1 MTKTRT
7 TSRFVALLLTMLTIL
22 SAMFAFGTTSVN
34 AAVTLSTQGRG
45 AMEKLLNVGG
55 KYTTAQGGSE
65 SISSNSAISKYLKSK
80 SDTDTGVYDCWIGSK
95 YNVPLNSKSGEF
107 GDVQVFTLK
116 SGVFKFHGKEF
127 EDIADSAF
135 QQAIIN
141 EFAKAMASDNFRTK
155 FSDADRQAIYNEI
168 KDNCGS
174 ANAAMI
180 SALFQDTKA
189 DMFSALRIFQPF
201 NGIVGTIL
209 GICVLALIILLI
221 GSTAL
226 DMAYINFP
234 IARNFMY
241 GKDKE
246 GGDKGGGAKKPW
258 GVTSDAWSVVNEC
271 EGGGGSGGDGKY
283 KNANI
288 AYFKRRIVTYIVVAI
303 MILYLLSGQLAGLIG
318 WLMNL
323 VSGFSMS

>member
-7 TSRFVALLLTMLTIL
+7 TSRFVAIVLTMLTIL

-34 AAVTLSTQGRG
+34 AVASLS
-45 AMEKLLNVGG
+45 
-55 KYTTAQGGSE
+55 AQGKAAMTE
-65 SISSNSAISKYLKSK
+65 LLKEDISSNNAINRYFDDKKTDAKNKQLGGEFDVPLKSESNAYGK
-80 SDTDTGVYDCWIGSK
+80 VKIFSINK
-95 YNVPLNSKSGEF
+95 NA
-107 GDVQVFTLK
+107 FTFNGATVK
-116 SGVFKFHGKEF
+116 GF
-127 EDIADSAF
+127 EDISDSAF
-135 QQAIIN
+135 QQALIN
-141 EFAKAMASDNFRTK
+141 EFAKLMADKYRDR
-155 FSDADRQAIYNEI
+155 FSDADRTAIYNEI
-168 KDNCGS
+168 KDNCGQ
-174 ANAAMI
+174 ANAAMVA
-180 SALFQDTKA
+180 ALFQDTKA

-209 GICVLALIILLI
+209 GVCVLALIILLI

-258 GVTSDAWSVVNEC
+258 GVTADAWSVVNEC
-271 EGGGGSGGDGKY
+271 EGGGGSGGDSGY

-288 AYFKRRIVTYIVVAI
+288 AYFKRRVITYIVVAI

-323 VSGFSMS
+323 VSGFSIN

>member
-7 TSRFVALLLTMLTIL
+7 TSRFVAIVLTMLTIL

-34 AAVTLSTQGRG
+34 AVASLS
-45 AMEKLLNVGG
+45 
-55 KYTTAQGGSE
+55 AQGKAAMTE
-65 SISSNSAISKYLKSK
+65 LLKEDISSNNAINRYFDEKTNAKNKRLNGEFYVPLKSESNTYGK
-80 SDTDTGVYDCWIGSK
+80 VTIFSIK
-95 YNVPLNSKSGEF
+95 NNA
-107 GDVQVFTLK
+107 FTFNGATVK
-116 SGVFKFHGKEF
+116 GF
-127 EDIADSAF
+127 EDISDSAF
-135 QQAIIN
+135 QQALIN
-141 EFAKAMASDNFRTK
+141 EFAKLMADKYRDR
-155 FSDADRQAIYNEI
+155 FSDADRTAIYNEI
-168 KDNCGS
+168 KDNCGQ
-174 ANAAMI
+174 ANAAMVA
-180 SALFQDTKA
+180 ALFQDTKA

-209 GICVLALIILLI
+209 GVCVLALIILLI

-258 GVTSDAWSVVNEC
+258 GVTADAWSVVNEC
-271 EGGGGSGGDGKY
+271 EGGGGSGGDSGY

-288 AYFKRRIVTYIVVAI
+288 AYFKRRVITYIVVAI

-323 VSGFSMS
+323 VSGFSIN

>member
-7 TSRFVALLLTMLTIL
+7 TSRFVAIVLTMLTIL

-34 AAVTLSTQGRG
+34 AVASLS
-45 AMEKLLNVGG
+45 
-55 KYTTAQGGSE
+55 AQGKAAMSE
-65 SISSNSAISKYLKSK
+65 LLKEDISSNNAINKYFDNKTSTKNKQL
-80 SDTDTGVYDCWIGSK
+80 GGEF
-95 YNVPLNSKSGEF
+95 NVPLKSESNTYGKVKIF
-107 GDVQVFTLK
+107 SISGNAFTFNGAIK
-116 SGVFKFHGKEF
+116 NGF
-127 EDIADSAF
+127 EDINDSNF
-135 QQAIIN
+135 QQALIN
-141 EFAKAMASDNFRTK
+141 EFAKLMADKYRDR
-155 FSDADRQAIYNEI
+155 FSDADRAAIYNEI
-168 KDNCGS
+168 KDNCGQ
-174 ANAAMI
+174 ANAAMVA
-180 SALFQDTKA
+180 ALFQDTKA

-209 GICVLALIILLI
+209 GVCVLALIILLI

-246 GGDKGGGAKKPW
+246 GGDKGGAKKPW
-258 GVTSDAWSVVNEC
+258 GVTADAWSVVNEC
-271 EGGGGSGGDGKY
+271 EGGGGSGGDSGY

-288 AYFKRRIVTYIVVAI
+288 AYFKRRVITYIVVAI

-323 VSGFSMS
+323 VSGFSIN

>member
-1 MTKTRT
+1 MTKTRK
-7 TSRFVALLLTMLTIL
+7 TSRLVALLLTMLTIM
-22 SAMFAFGTTSVN
+22 SAMFAFGGISASAT
-34 AAVTLSTQGRG
+34 APLSTQGKA
-45 AMEKLLNVGG
+45 AMSDLLT
-55 KYTTAQGGSE
+55 KE
-65 SISSNSAISKYLKSK
+65 DISSNTAINRYKKEGDACKLADPYSVPLKSK
-80 SDTDTGVYDCWIGSK
+80 SHELGSVK
-95 YNVPLNSKSGEF
+95 IFVLKNNNA
-107 GDVQVFTLK
+107 FTFDGAK
-116 SGVFKFHGKEF
+116 F
-127 EDIADSAF
+127 EDIDDSSF
-135 QQAIIN
+135 QQALIN
-141 EFAKAMASDNFRTK
+141 EFAKLMASDKYRNR
-155 FSDADRQAIYNEI
+155 FSDADRTAIYNEI
-168 KDNCGS
+168 KDNCGQ
-174 ANAAMI
+174 ANAAMVA
-180 SALFQDTKA
+180 ALFQDTKA

-246 GGDKGGGAKKPW
+246 GGDKGGAKKPW
-258 GVTSDAWSVVNEC
+258 GVTADAWSVVNEC

-323 VSGFSMS
+323 VSGFSMN

>member
-7 TSRFVALLLTMLTIL
+7 TSRFVALLLTMLTII
-22 SAMFAFGTTSVN
+22 SAMFAFGGISASAT
-34 AAVTLSTQGRG
+34 AALSTQGKA
-45 AMEKLLNVGG
+45 AMTDLLKENINSN
-55 KYTTAQGGSE
+55 TAINRYIE
-65 SISSNSAISKYLKSK
+65 SNKNCTLKDSYKVPLKSK
-80 SDTDTGVYDCWIGSK
+80 SHELGSVKIFSIETGGFKFDGSK
-95 YNVPLNSKSGEF
+95 
-107 GDVQVFTLK
+107 
-116 SGVFKFHGKEF
+116 F
-127 EDIADSAF
+127 EDIDDSAF
-135 QQAIIN
+135 QQALIN
-141 EFAKAMASDNFRTK
+141 EFAKFMADKYRNR

-168 KDNCGS
+168 KDNCGQ
-174 ANAAMI
+174 ANAAMVA
-180 SALFQDTKA
+180 ALFQDTKA

-209 GICVLALIILLI
+209 GVCVLALIILLI

-246 GGDKGGGAKKPW
+246 GGDKGGAKKPW
-258 GVTSDAWSVVNEC
+258 GVTADAWSVVNEC

-288 AYFKRRIVTYIVVAI
+288 AYFKRRILTYIVVAI

-323 VSGFSMS
+323 VSGFSMN

>member
-1 MTKTRT
+1 MTKTRK
-7 TSRFVALLLTMLTIL
+7 TSRFVALLLTMLTIM
-22 SAMFAFGTTSVN
+22 SAMFAFGGISASATAS
-34 AAVTLSTQGRG
+34 LSTQGQK
-45 AMEKLLNVGG
+45 AMEDLLT
-55 KYTTAQGGSE
+55 KE
-65 SISSNSAISKYLKSK
+65 DISSNTAIQKYAKS
-80 SDTDTGVYDCWIGSK
+80 STDNKNVTTYTKITLGSK
-95 YNVPLNSKSGEF
+95 YNVPLKSKSNEM
-107 GDVQVFTLK
+107 GDVQVFQFPSK
-116 SGVFKFHGKEF
+116 KQFKFNGSGF

-135 QQAIIN
+135 QQALIN
-141 EFAKAMASDNFRTK
+141 EFAKLMASDKYRNR
-155 FSDADRQAIYNEI
+155 FSDADRQAIYDEI
-168 KDNCGS
+168 KDNCGQ

-209 GICVLALIILLI
+209 GVCVLALIILLI

-246 GGDKGGGAKKPW
+246 GGDKSGGAKKPW
-258 GVTSDAWSVVNEC
+258 GVTADAWSVVNEC

-323 VSGFSMS
+323 VSGFSMN